1 MVHLPDPGIDPAA
14 RQKNDDKLIAYSVA
28 GF

>member
-1 MVHLPDPGIDPAA
+1 MVHLPDPGIDPAD
-14 RQKNDDKLIAYSVA
+14 RQKNDDKEITYSVA